1 MGIAET
7 KLTALIAAGKLPPVF
22 SEFTVN
28 HDLTTM
34 DKTITEWKAK
44 SVVPFRLLFKGVAN
58 LSQRPKN
65 AAYAV
70 GSKDFEPALGRDE
83 TRKNIVMRLQQPFP
97 SVSGEMVLHLD
108 GAELSGDEGSIT
120 DWVDSSAY
128 QNRFVPYNAGLKPT
142 VTPFSRDDYPKAVFT
157 GVDSYIYCDEGDDW
171 DANPQEDNPIH
182 DHLVSITGSTIY
194 VSLSIVDPGL
204 STSNYGAVIDER
216 SNAAESVPVNSG
228 EFIHYGMV
236 NTSGSVDH
244 PSWPVFPKFYAGSDT
259 SGIFEFEDKTNS
271 GMTGSQGDILIFE
284 PTDPLV
290 NPRIT
295 MSECIIY
302 NTVHSISEVEQVLR
316 FLYYKHK
323 SDV

>member
-28 HDLTTM
+28 HDLITM
-34 DKTITEWKAK
+34 DKNITEWKAGGA
-44 SVVPFRLLFKGVAN
+44 VPFRLLFRGVAN

-83 TRKNIVMRLQQPFP
+83 TRKNIIMRSLRPFP
-97 SVSGEMVLHLD
+97 SVSGQKVLHLD

-120 DWVDSSAY
+120 DWVDSSTY

-142 VTPFSRDDYPKAVFT
+142 VTPLSRDDYPKAVFT
-157 GVDSYIYCDEGDDW
+157 GIDSYIYCDEGDDW
-171 DANPQEDNPIH
+171 DASPPEDNPIH

-194 VSLSIVDPGL
+194 ISLKLNDAL
-204 STSNYGAVIDER
+204 STSDYGAVIDE
-216 SNAAESVPVNSG
+216 STDAAYSTGVESG
-228 EFIHYGMV
+228 ELVHYGIV
-236 NTSGSVDH
+236 NTSGSVSH
-244 PSWPVFPKFYAGSDT
+244 PSWPVFPKFYAGSTVD
-259 SGIFEFEDKTNS
+259 GIFEFEDKTFS
-271 GMTGSQGDILIFE
+271 GVNGSQGNILIFE
-284 PTDPLV
+284 PSEENQDLE
-290 NPRIT
+290 IT

-302 NTVHSISEVEQVLR
+302 NTVHDVSEVEQVLR